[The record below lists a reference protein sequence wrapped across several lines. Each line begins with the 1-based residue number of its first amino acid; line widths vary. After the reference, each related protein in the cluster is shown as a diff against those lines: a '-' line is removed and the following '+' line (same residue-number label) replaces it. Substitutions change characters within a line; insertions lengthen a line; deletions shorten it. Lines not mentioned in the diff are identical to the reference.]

1 MKVNTSLVWVAFSLF
16 FSHLDILSVLQFQMQ
31 KNQYK
36 QKKIRRFKIQR
47 RGQDGNKTDQNTVKC
62 I

>member
-36 QKKIRRFKIQR
+36 TEENQKIQDSKKR
-47 RGQDGNKTDQNTVKC
+47 PGWKQK
-62 I
+62 